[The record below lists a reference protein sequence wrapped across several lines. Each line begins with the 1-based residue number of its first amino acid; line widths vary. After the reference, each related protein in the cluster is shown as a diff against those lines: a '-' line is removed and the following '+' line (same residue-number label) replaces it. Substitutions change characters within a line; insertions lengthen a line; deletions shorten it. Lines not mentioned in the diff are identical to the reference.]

1 MKKPVWVSVAILVM
15 LAGANALKAAG
26 PNVQW
31 LGVLWTKGAVS
42 VGNAKVSS
50 GTTVLPGDVITTAA
64 GASAWVRF
72 RSPASTILLAD
83 TELALLASDSTPSFL
98 LRRGTVIV
106 NEKVADPIQVALPG
120 AYVLVKGD
128 AQNGAECEMTT
139 AGQASTVSVRRGL
152 AEIRGHGAPVLLRA
166 GESAHVQASP
176 QGGGEQPAGKI
187 NKVIPSGQIER
198 EGSAELPLALNQTI
212 DWNDLVRTLQT
223 GRAQITLLDG
233 STLNVGARSE
243 LRILKHDPQSQ
254 QTQIEMTMGR
264 LEANVQKITAS
275 GGKFEL
281 RSKSAVIGTI
291 DTAFVVSVSGD
302 VTKVCGVEG
311 TTLVQSS
318 DPNITK
324 SVRLHRH
331 ECTTVIAGSAPTD
344 PVLAPGEMAGLL
356 DQTSLTGIVGGAAVA
371 GGTSVPWTWV
381 GVGGGVLVG
390 SAVAGVVL
398 YNSRSTSPTS
408 P

>member
-1 MKKPVWVSVAILVM
+1 MKKPVWVSVAVLAM
-15 LAGANALKAAG
+15 LAVPNAPKAAG

-31 LGVLWTKGAVS
+31 VGVLWTKGTVA

-106 NEKVADPIQVALPG
+106 DEKVVDPIQVALPG

-128 AQNGAECEMTT
+128 PQNGAECEMAI
-139 AGQASTVSVRRGL
+139 AGQTSTISVRRGF
-152 AEIRGHGAPVLLRA
+152 AEIHGQGPPVILRA
-166 GESAHVQASP
+166 GESAHVQAIP
-176 QGGGEQPAGKI
+176 QGGSEQPAGKI
-187 NKVIPSGQIER
+187 NKVIPQGQIER
-198 EGSAELPLALNQTI
+198 QGSAELPLALNQTI

-243 LRILKHDPQSQ
+243 LRILKHDPQTQ

-264 LEANVQKITAS
+264 LEANVQKITAP

-291 DTAFVVSVSGD
+291 DTAFVVSVVGD

-311 TTLVQSS
+311 ITLVQSS
-318 DPNITK
+318 DPSITK
-324 SVRLHRH
+324 SVRLHRD
-331 ECTTVIAGSAPTD
+331 ECTTVVAGTAPTD
-344 PVLAPGEMAGLL
+344 PLLAPGEMAGLL
-356 DQTSLTGIVGGAAVA
+356 DQTSITGIVGGAAVA
-371 GGTSVPWTWV
+371 GGTAIPWTLV
-381 GVGGGVLVG
+381 GAGAGVLVG
-390 SAVAGVVL
+390 GAVAGVVL
-398 YNSRSTSPTS
+398 YNSGSTSPTS